1 MSGYHDPGNAY
12 LQEQGSTN
20 EMSTK
25 MDGELSH
32 KFERMKRALAR
43 GEIDRRGFIVAALGA
58 GIASG
63 TVFGH
68 VKRVEAA
75 TPKAGGTFR
84 QALTGGGSGDTMD
97 PAQILDSYMI
107 NVSFGMLR
115 NNLTEIWSDGQLR
128 GELAESWEATPD
140 AATWTFKLRSG
151 VEFHNGKTLDAN
163 DVVASINHHRG
174 ENSDSA
180 ASGIVSNIED
190 IKADGSDTV
199 VVTLSGGSADF
210 PFLMS
215 DYHLGICPA
224 KDDGTIDWE
233 SGVGTG
239 GYSLESFEPGVRT
252 VVKKNP
258 NYWKEGRAHFDSV
271 ESLFV
276 PDANARTTGLQAGQL
291 DCITNLDLNTVSLM
305 RKIPT
310 IQVFETFGNK
320 HATMPMDCTSAPYT
334 DNNVRLALKYAIN
347 RQEFVDKL
355 LQGLGE
361 VGNDHPVG
369 PANIYR
375 ATPEELP
382 QREFDPDKA
391 KYHLKQAGMDS
402 LTVDFHIADTAFE
415 GAVNGA
421 QLFAETAKQAGI
433 TVNVVRE
440 PDDGYW
446 SNVWLKKPFCG
457 SYWGGR
463 PTEDWVFSQIY
474 AADAEWNEAR
484 WQNERFNDLLV
495 QARAELDAT
504 KRREMYVEM
513 QQICNMDCG
522 SIIPIYM
529 AYTHAASTKVAL
541 PEEMASNWELDGHK
555 NAERWWFA

>member
-1 MSGYHDPGNAY
+1 MSN
-12 LQEQGSTN
+12 
-20 EMSTK
+20 K
-25 MDGELSH
+25 MDGELRH
-32 KFERMKRALAR
+32 KFDLMKRAFAR
-43 GEIDRRGFIVAALGA
+43 GELSRRGFIVAALGA
-58 GIASG
+58 GVAST

-68 VKRVEAA
+68 VDRVQAA
-75 TPKAGGTFR
+75 TPKKGGRFR

-115 NNLTEIWSDGQLR
+115 NNLTEIGSDGQLT
-128 GELAESWEATPD
+128 GELAESWEAAPD
-140 AATWTFKLRSG
+140 AATWTFKLRQG
-151 VEFHNGKTLDAN
+151 VEFHNGKTLEAA

-174 ENSDSA
+174 EDTDSA
-180 ASGIVSNIED
+180 AKGIVSPITD
-190 IKADGSDTV
+190 VKADGKDTV
-199 VVTLSGGSADF
+199 VFTLSGGSADF

-239 GYSLESFEPGVRT
+239 GYSLVSFDPGVRT
-252 VVKKNP
+252 VVKRNP
-258 NYWKEGRAHFDSV
+258 NYWKEGRAHFDEV

-276 PDANARTTGLQAGQL
+276 PDANARNTGLQTGEL

-305 RKIPT
+305 RQVPT
-310 IQVFETFGNK
+310 IQVFETYGNK
-320 HATMPMDCTSAPYT
+320 HATMPMHCNTAPF
-334 DNNVRLALKYAIN
+334 DNNDVRMALKYSIDRN
-347 RQEFVDKL
+347 EFVEKL

-361 VGNDHPVG
+361 VGNDHPIG

-382 QREFDPDKA
+382 QREYDPEKA
-391 KYHLKQAGMDS
+391 KFHLKQAGMEN
-402 LTVDFHIADTAFE
+402 LTVDLHIADTAFE

-421 QLFAETAKQAGI
+421 QLFAETAKAAGI
-433 TVNVVRE
+433 TINVVRE

-446 SNVWLKKPFCG
+446 SNVWLKKPFSG

-463 PTEDWVFSQIY
+463 PTEDWIFSQIY
-474 AADAEWNEAR
+474 SSGADWNESF
-484 WQNERFNDLLV
+484 WENERFNELLV
-495 QARAELDAT
+495 QARAELDTT

-513 QQICNMDCG
+513 QRICNEDCG
-522 SIIPIYM
+522 NIIPIYM
-529 AYTHAASTKVAL
+529 AYTHAASSKIQL
-541 PEEMASNWELDGHK
+541 PEQMASNWELDGHK

>member
-1 MSGYHDPGNAY
+1 MSN
-12 LQEQGSTN
+12 
-20 EMSTK
+20 K
-25 MDGELSH
+25 MDGELRH
-32 KFERMKRALAR
+32 KFDLMKRAFAR
-43 GEIDRRGFIVAALGA
+43 GELSRRGFIVAALGA
-58 GIASG
+58 GVAST

-68 VKRVEAA
+68 VDRVQAA
-75 TPKAGGTFR
+75 TPKKGGRFR

-115 NNLTEIWSDGQLR
+115 NNLTEIGSDGQLT
-128 GELAESWEATPD
+128 GELAESWEAAPD
-140 AATWTFKLRSG
+140 AATWTFKLRQG
-151 VEFHNGKTLDAN
+151 VEFHNGKTLEAA

-174 ENSDSA
+174 EDTDSA
-180 ASGIVSNIED
+180 AKGIVSPITD
-190 IKADGSDTV
+190 VKADGKDTV
-199 VVTLSGGSADF
+199 VFTLSGGSADF

-239 GYSLESFEPGVRT
+239 GYSLVSFDPGVRT
-252 VVKKNP
+252 VVKRNP
-258 NYWKEGRAHFDSV
+258 NYWKEGRAHFDEV

-276 PDANARTTGLQAGQL
+276 PDANARNTGLQTGEL

-305 RKIPT
+305 RQVPT
-310 IQVFETFGNK
+310 IQVFETYGNK
-320 HATMPMDCTSAPYT
+320 HATMPMHCNTAPF
-334 DNNVRLALKYAIN
+334 DNNDVRLALKYSIDRN
-347 RQEFVDKL
+347 EFVEKL

-361 VGNDHPVG
+361 VGNDHPIG

-382 QREFDPDKA
+382 QREYDPEKA
-391 KYHLKQAGMDS
+391 KFHLKQAGMEN
-402 LTVDFHIADTAFE
+402 LTVDLHIADTAFE

-421 QLFAETAKQAGI
+421 QLFAETAKAAGI
-433 TVNVVRE
+433 TINVVRE

-446 SNVWLKKPFCG
+446 SNVWLKKPFSG

-463 PTEDWVFSQIY
+463 PTEDWIFSQIY
-474 AADAEWNEAR
+474 SSGADWNESF
-484 WQNERFNDLLV
+484 WENERFNELLV
-495 QARAELDAT
+495 QARAELDTT

-513 QQICNMDCG
+513 QRICNEDCG

-529 AYTHAASTKVAL
+529 AYTHAASSKIQL
-541 PEEMASNWELDGHK
+541 PEQMASNWELDGHK